1 MLLKV
6 KFSSNIFRC
15 LYFHKSNS
23 KYTITHGFT
32 KKLLQEKLLNQ
43 KSIVKTT

>member
-23 KYTITHGFT
+23 KYIITHGFT
-32 KKLLQEKLLNQ
+32 KK
-43 KSIVKTT
+43 T